1 MSSRARPG
9 AILSAQERNDY
20 QPAVI
25 RRAPKRTPAGSASVV
40 RLQISRMPFSSRA
53 EVSDGY
59 PTVQEEVARLSASP
73 EVHSACNWFCAQEP
87 QFAHW
92 QVEMARIPAPPFG
105 EGPRAAWLAERF
117 RDLGLDDVRVDDVGN
132 VFGIHPGFGRRYITL
147 SAHIDTVFP
156 AGTPLNVR
164 RQGSR
169 LYGPGVSD
177 NGAGV
182 TALLATAAMLRSV
195 KVRHALP
202 FLFIGNV
209 GEEGEGD
216 LRGMRHIF
224 ATPRWKDSI
233 AYSVILDGAGSD
245 SVVAEALGSRRFE
258 IIVRG
263 PGGHSWS
270 DFGAPNP
277 IVVLARAIE
286 RFCQTPVSSTPKST
300 FNIGVVRGGTSVNS
314 IPESA
319 SMRVDLRSTST
330 TELERLERSL
340 RVCLDLS
347 VQSEQRLAEGHRST
361 QRKTHAVTTEVV
373 VIGDRPAGELD
384 PNARILQVLRAVDA
398 HLGNVAQV
406 QRASTDANIPLSL
419 GREAVAIGGGGS
431 GGGAHTL
438 QEWFDCT
445 GRELGL
451 KRILLTLLALAGV
464 GE

>member
-1 MSSRARPG
+1 VP
-9 AILSAQERNDY
+9 
-20 QPAVI
+20 
-25 RRAPKRTPAGSASVV
+25 
-40 RLQISRMPFSSRA
+40 
-53 EVSDGY
+53 
-59 PTVQEEVARLSASP
+59 EEVARLSASP
-73 EVHSACNWFCAQEP
+73 EIRSAFNWFRAQEP
-87 QFAHW
+87 QLAHW
-92 QVEMARIPAPPFG
+92 QLEMARIAAPPFG

-117 RDLGLDDVRVDDVGN
+117 RELGLDDVRVDDVGN
-132 VFGIHPGFGRRYITL
+132 VFGIHPGFGRRYIAL

-164 RQGSR
+164 QQGSR
-169 LYGPGVSD
+169 LFGPGVSD

-182 TALLATAAMLRSV
+182 TAMLAIVALLRSV
-195 KVRHALP
+195 RIRHALP

-233 AYSVILDGAGSD
+233 AYSLILDGAGAD
-245 SVVAEALGSRRFE
+245 TIVAEALGSRRFE

-277 IVVLARAIE
+277 IVILARAIE
-286 RFCQTPVSSTPKST
+286 SFCQTPVPTTPKST
-300 FNIGVVRGGTSVNS
+300 FNIGVIRGGTSVNS

-319 SMRVDLRSTST
+319 SMRVDLRSTSKS
-330 TELERLERSL
+330 ELEKMERSL
-340 RVCLDLS
+340 RVCLDQA
-347 VQSEQRLAEGHRST
+347 VGAEQHLGETRGAG
-361 QRKTHAVTTEVV
+361 QRRTHAVTSEVV
-373 VIGDRPAGELD
+373 VIGDRPAGDLET
-384 PNARILQVLRAVDA
+384 NARILQVLRAVDA

-438 QEWFDCT
+438 QEWFDCN